1 MESEKLRVYTKVVGK
16 TQEKGAKVYRR
27 RESPLNSI
35 YKYMGHFKG
44 NPFNRISPLN
54 CNLQQF

>member
-44 NPFNRISPLN
+44 NPFNRFSPLN